1 MEYDLKNKLVVAV
14 SSQALFNLE
23 KENEIFEQERLKIY
37 YAYQLANEN
46 KLLLKG
52 TGFRLV
58 ENFLKE
64 YAKLRV
70 NLFARI
76 NLKMYNGFSY

>member
-23 KENEIFEQERLKIY
+23 KENEIFEQERLKTY